1 MIVNYFHG
9 KIFTLYDQTIRYKK
23 WHRNGT
29 SCLCLLSSLCLP
41 SDISID
47 DVMCISV
54 LSYRAPSIVLISNS
68 LSCTDLARPGIRA
81 VTNGEML
88 TFELCILHPITR
100 PDGQNNNITQ
110 CKHAIK
116 VVVIK
121 LCLLFRDYHF
131 HSNSRGTL
139 ATSCSRPICH
149 LFSLWCCPGCHS
161 GSTTKPPVPGWL

>member
-1 MIVNYFHG
+1 MLITFKALDRKNDVEIELRVYVCYLHFVYH
-9 KIFTLYDQTIRYKK
+9 QTFLLRM
-23 WHRNGT
+23 
-29 SCLCLLSSLCLP
+29 LC
-41 SDISID
+41 
-47 DVMCISV
+47 V

-149 LFSLWCCPGCHS
+149 LFSL
-161 GSTTKPPVPGWL
+161 